1 MTEQKKIQELVIDD
15 TVYETKLTRK
25 FRLRK
30 KYEVPNPKL
39 LGAFIPGIIQSINIK
54 NGQQVK
60 EGECLLILEAMKMK
74 NCVQAQQ
81 DGKVKEIKVNL
92 GDMVTKN
99 QLLIEFE

>member
-1 MTEQKKIQELVIDD
+1 MSEQKKIQELVIDD

-30 KYEVPNPKL
+30 KYEAPNPKL

-74 NCVQAQQ
+74 NCVQAHQ
-81 DGKVKEIKVNL
+81 DGKVKDIKVNL